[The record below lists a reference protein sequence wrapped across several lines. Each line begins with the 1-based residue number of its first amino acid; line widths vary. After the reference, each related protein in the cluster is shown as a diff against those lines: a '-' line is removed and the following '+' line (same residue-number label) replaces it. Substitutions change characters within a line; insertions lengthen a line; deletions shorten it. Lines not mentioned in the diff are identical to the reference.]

1 MPQPCF
7 ARRGLSARCR
17 RELSPPSWG
26 RPEERATMAHLIDR
40 HFLERANSVLVLGVL
55 WGGLAV
61 CVIAA
66 TLYDIATWFS
76 D

>member
-1 MPQPCF
+1 
-7 ARRGLSARCR
+7 
-17 RELSPPSWG
+17 
-26 RPEERATMAHLIDR
+26 MAHLIDR